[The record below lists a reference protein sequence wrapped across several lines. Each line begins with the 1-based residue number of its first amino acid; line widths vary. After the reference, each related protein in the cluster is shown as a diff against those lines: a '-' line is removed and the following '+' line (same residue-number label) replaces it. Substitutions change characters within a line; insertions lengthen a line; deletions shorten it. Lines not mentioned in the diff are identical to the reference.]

1 MTYSFTPATSVSMSM
16 GESKNYVLNAN
27 MQYDSGSVSTLKKWL
42 DIDNIFS
49 CRKNKTIYVI
59 KAVGSWQANVSYY
72 NAQFY
77 GNTGAD
83 NNGVTNTEQ
92 WRGFASNDLRSS
104 ALNLIPRTNIYG
116 NISSNLLSDAGISGS
131 LINGFHYLDQ
141 GANSI
146 NVSANLYNFSGVG
159 SLGSS
164 GGFPS
169 QINGVNVDTRTAQV
183 SLLYSNAQAQTYQWN
198 RLINANLAGHL
209 LVNASCDPCDING
222 NAMHLPGATTTGNA
236 FTNELYRHQ
245 FAERGNIN
253 ASGIDLNNPVYMV
266 RLERFGRNTT
276 TNAPALSGNVFLSQF
291 TSDFFAHVSTNATAN
306 RTYAD
311 SNNIL
316 KNVEITGSI
325 LQPTPTVLN
334 ANYSNNNSTVSG
346 PIDPNTGSVSSNF
359 PLEFS
364 VSLNASVT
372 NPDSVSELINPTYEY
387 LNQGDSMNFVQG
399 NIIDAT
405 TGVFLLGNVNIGV
418 NSIVKDNVSYSYTD
432 PRNHFEENLVDDS
445 GITQVNPKV
454 ITIFGSN
461 ISPDNWSVNNVY
473 NNVPVPSGP
482 LVPQWTAGQ
491 PIDLYC
497 VKGGVRLDNFVL
509 GANSNIIAG
518 NPYNI
523 LSVPSYIGNV
533 VFNNSSIVL
542 DDNNGINGNGNLSTY
557 SYGIN
562 RTFTFNNAPISLSAN
577 TAPEYHIFVFGNS
590 KENDRADVTVNNV
603 VTNQNSYMAKAW
615 VDSVTPKVRVVYDNS
630 LSSALSING
639 TLAKSTPT
647 YKVVFGNW
655 VGKSVVPSNVRFS
668 PNLSVDGIS
677 NNNSSVIS
685 TDYATLSNS
694 LNSNHHLKSLCLN
707 GVLYTDYIVDNGI
720 GSKWTDQGNVC
731 NLNSQNYTYKTLLP
745 KYGNITAGPTGEG
758 YSAISDTFL
767 NTLVS
772 YTNAVNDI
780 SSTDVHKVVVYDLQY
795 KAYVDAVKRPGTSD
809 IDNTM
814 GFYDDNGVLNSIN
827 SDVFIN
833 NNYDS
838 DVKGNLSAQPFVTF
852 CYTGVTDSAPKES
865 LYPFF
870 SANDTAGRVAA
881 KVENDPNYLF
891 PGFIYKS
898 VGGSAQ
904 EFYTYKSALDCDFE
918 VNTDISTN
926 GIRNFRIYAYD
937 NDNKSVKIALDSNVA
952 KSIPIRPI
960 KLGRR
965 HVSNG
970 VSAMNWYSYVTVYL
984 TNASGSRDYMVLLF
998 ALHNSNTNVDH
1009 IPTDLPS
1016 NVKDYLP
1023 VTIQVKPV
1031 SSWNQNK
1038 VKFSVALRAYDQAG
1052 NPKESYNSNSDYSEV
1067 VDLNTFYTPNNTN
1080 AVDSIVSV
1088 NIFSQ
1093 PINNLIVTMQYKA
1106 STIKS
1111 LITYSKKDY
1120 DLNSTLI
1127 EGSTQ
1132 QKLYGIPYVNSSNA
1146 HLTDVNNHRLLKIAP
1161 NTTRY
1166 YLDGIGSAVYVDM
1179 ENTSQYSEGFT
1190 LKVYRSVSYQLLR
1203 NTNVNGSN
1211 FALVG
1216 SGLMSRSPYGSLTAK
1231 IYDVITEN
1239 NTSVKA
1245 GFVLSFTHNLIDLCA
1260 RLNYQSENM
1269 HSNQNNPLEFNI
1281 NTLPDKL
1288 NINVASYRS
1297 DNNTYIRIER
1307 VISNVLANA
1316 DLNLTNLFGG
1326 ALPTITLSSV
1336 RGYPYNADLSNG
1348 SGLASD
1354 SGNFREVT
1362 LSNVL
1367 KACFR
1372 IKIVPD
1378 NYTLFNTVTGTIM
1391 NGGGKSVFTT
1401 TLHPSTN
1408 IPNDFILSYNNR
1420 TVSSFLVNLSL
1431 NNNTKIATMTNSGY
1445 GVVHYIVEDFS
1456 GHYNTSAPL
1465 AEYNLTSTPGNTN
1478 PLSLNLNHTVNLSN
1492 PGNILNANV
1501 VISNGKYCFNI
1512 AMGNSQNYLV
1522 NFKNAG
1528 VFPSSFNTA
1537 VSSILYTG
1545 RRVLVLHRAGFNNNA
1560 ITYTNAV
1567 NHLFSFSTARNVF
1580 VGQQNA
1586 HLIDQNIVHA
1596 QSYSVVLLNIYK
1608 VNPTDFVYYRG
1619 LKINISAQAVTSR
1632 TLSWFSIYVYSS
1644 AFLSN
1649 LKLRL
1654 TYGNSQFVETP
1665 VVATFEKYGSV
1676 NYETNDDEIIN
1687 KVTTLLNTFNI
1698 KTASNSTQL
1707 FKLLVKGSLATTNS
1721 FAIEI
1726 NPAKAYFYEANDQ
1739 NSNNM
1744 IDINPISSSI
1754 CTPNYLSDIAYTI
1767 SSSLAITKYN
1777 KPRFIVD
1784 MNNSINY
1791 NEGWISVLGTHLDL
1805 KFSNKFSV
1813 GYSTDCYFVFQNN
1826 NSATFDVLE
1835 IASNKHTL
1843 NQNTTQLNSSIT
1855 YPLTLTAVQ
1864 RRRLRISTASQW
1876 CVSNNTDSGCLSGLT
1891 FKIAGNAVI
1900 NDGDIVNVFCE
1911 NSSNNYNK
1919 LEWKVKNA
1927 QDNTTVKTISLSNY
1941 DEERYAEILNNQLRY
1956 DQKIE

>member
-1 MTYSFTPATSVSMSM
+1 MTFNPSLPSSVMFM
-16 GESKNYVLNAN
+16 GSSSNYVLNAN
-27 MQYDSGSVSTLKKWL
+27 MQYDSGSVPTLKKWL
-42 DIDNIFS
+42 DTDNIFS
-49 CRKNKTIYVI
+49 TRKNKTIYVI

-83 NNGVTNTEQ
+83 NNGITNTEQ
-92 WRGFASNDLRSS
+92 WRGFATNDLRSS

-116 NISSNLLSDAGISGS
+116 NLSSNLLSDAGISGS
-131 LINGFHYLDQ
+131 LAGGFNYLDG

-146 NVSANLYNFSGVG
+146 NVNANLFNFKGVG
-159 SLGSS
+159 NLATN

-198 RLINANLAGHL
+198 RLINANISGNL
-209 LVNASCDPCDING
+209 LVNASCDPCDITG
-222 NAMHLPGATTTGNA
+222 RGVHTPGGSSPGNA

-266 RLERFGRNTT
+266 RLERFGRNIS

-291 TSDFFAHVSTNATAN
+291 TSDFFAHVSGIATDNRVYAN
-306 RTYAD
+306 

-316 KNVEITGSI
+316 KNIELTGSV
-325 LQPTPTVLN
+325 LQPTPSIIN
-334 ANYSNNNSTVSG
+334 GNFANNNSSVSG
-346 PIDPNTGSVSSNF
+346 PIDGNTSSVPSNF
-359 PLEFS
+359 ANDYYN
-364 VSLNASVT
+364 VSLNSTVT
-372 NPDSVSELINPTYEY
+372 NPDSVSEYITPSYQY

-399 NIIDAT
+399 NIVDSN
-405 TGVFLLGNVNIGV
+405 TGVFLLGNVVIGA
-418 NSIVKDNVSYSYTD
+418 NTIVKNNVSYTYASPVD
-432 PRNHFEENLVDDS
+432 HFEQDLVTDT
-445 GITQVNPKV
+445 GITESNPKV

-461 ISPDNWSVNNVY
+461 ISPDNWSVSNVY

-482 LVPQWTAGQ
+482 LVPSWTPGQ

-497 VKGGVRLDNFVL
+497 VKGSVRLDNFIL
-509 GANSNIIAG
+509 GSNSNIIAG
-518 NPYNI
+518 NPYI
-523 LSVPSYIGNV
+523 SSVPSYIGNV
-533 VFNNSSIVL
+533 VFNNNSIVL
-542 DDNNGINGNGNLSTY
+542 DDNGGITGNGNLSTY
-557 SYGIN
+557 SYQMN
-562 RTFTFNNAPISLSAN
+562 RTFIHNSTPITLSAN
-577 TAPEYHIFVFGNS
+577 TAPEYHIFAFGNS
-590 KENDRADVTVNNV
+590 KENERADVNVASV

-639 TLAKSTPT
+639 TLAKSLPS

-655 VGKSVVPSNVRFS
+655 VGKSVVPSHVKFS
-668 PNLSVDGIS
+668 PNLSVDGIT
-677 NNNSSVIS
+677 NNNSSSIVN
-685 TDYATLSNS
+685 DYSTLSPA
-694 LNSNHHLKSLCLN
+694 LNANPHLKALCLN

-731 NLNSQNYTYKTLLP
+731 NLNSTNYTYKTLLP
-745 KYGNITAGPTGEG
+745 KYGNTMASGTGEG

-772 YTNAVNDI
+772 YTNALNDI
-780 SSTDVHKVVVYDLQY
+780 SPTDVHKVVVYDLQY

-814 GFYDDNGVLNSIN
+814 GFYDSTGAFNSIN
-827 SDVFIN
+827 SDVFVN
-833 NNYDS
+833 NSYNS
-838 DVKGNLSAQPFVTF
+838 EVKGNLSAQPFLTF
-852 CYTGVTDSAPKES
+852 CYTGMTDSAPKEAV
-865 LYPFF
+865 YPFF
-870 SANDTAGRVAA
+870 SANDTQGRIAA
-881 KVENDPNYLF
+881 NVENDTNYLF

-898 VGGSAQ
+898 VGANAQ
-904 EFYTYKSALDCDFE
+904 EFYTYKSAQDCDFE
-918 VNTDISTN
+918 INTDLSPN

-937 NDNKSVKIALDSNVA
+937 NENKSVKIALDSNVA

-965 HVSNG
+965 HVSNT

-984 TNASGSRDYMVLLF
+984 TNAAGSRDYMVLLY
-998 ALHNSNTNVDH
+998 ALQSNNANPDVV
-1009 IPTDLPS
+1009 PTDLPS

-1052 NPKESYNSNSDYSEV
+1052 NMKESYNSNSDYSEV
-1067 VDLNTFYTPNNTN
+1067 VDLNTFYTPSNTN
-1080 AVDSIVSV
+1080 AVDSVVSV

-1111 LITYSKKDY
+1111 LITYSKRDY
-1120 DLNSTLI
+1120 DVNSLLI
-1127 EGSTQ
+1127 EGSAQ
-1132 QKLYGIPYVNSSNA
+1132 QKLYGIPFQNNTNTFI
-1146 HLTDVNNHRLLKIAP
+1146 TDTNNTGLLKIAP
-1161 NTTRY
+1161 YTTRY

-1190 LKVYRSVSYQLLR
+1190 LKVYRSVSYRLLR
-1203 NTNVNGSN
+1203 NDV
-1211 FALVG
+1211 LVG
-1216 SGLMSRSPYGSLTAK
+1216 AGLMSRSPFGSLTTK
-1231 IYDVITEN
+1231 TDDVITEN
-1239 NTSVKA
+1239 TTSSKA
-1245 GFVLSFTHNLIDLCA
+1245 GFVLSFTHNLIDLCS
-1260 RLNYQSENM
+1260 RLHYQSENIVN
-1269 HSNQNNPLEFNI
+1269 NQMNPLEFII
-1281 NTLPDKL
+1281 NTVPDKL

-1297 DNNTYIRIER
+1297 DNNSYIRVER
-1307 VISNVLANA
+1307 VIQNHLANV
-1316 DLNLTNLFGG
+1316 DINLSAMFGG
-1326 ALPTITLSSV
+1326 VLPTIKLTSV
-1336 RGYPYNADLSNG
+1336 RGYPYNLDLSNG
-1348 SGLASD
+1348 TGQQSNNSTFVNV
-1354 SGNFREVT
+1354 S

-1378 NYTLFNTVTGTIM
+1378 NYTLFNTITGTIM

-1408 IPNDFILSYNNR
+1408 ILNDFTLSYSNR
-1420 TVSSFLVNLSL
+1420 TVSGFLIGLPL
-1431 NNNTKIATMTNSGY
+1431 NINTKLLTMTNSGY
-1445 GVVHYIVEDFS
+1445 GVINYIVEDFS

-1465 AEYNLTSTPGNTN
+1465 TEYTLSATPKNTN
-1478 PLSLNLNHTVNLSN
+1478 PLSLNLRHTINLQTATVLS
-1492 PGNILNANV
+1492 ANV
-1501 VISNGKYCFNI
+1501 IISNGKYCFNI
-1512 AMGNSQNYLV
+1512 SMGNSQSYLV
-1522 NFKNAG
+1522 NFKNTQA
-1528 VFPSSFNTA
+1528 FPSSFNLA
-1537 VSSILYTG
+1537 FSSILYTG
-1545 RRVLVLHRAGFNNNA
+1545 RRVLVLHTAGFNANA
-1560 ITYTNAV
+1560 ITYQNAV
-1567 NHLFSFSTARNVF
+1567 HNLFAFNTARDVF
-1580 VGQQNA
+1580 VGQPNA
-1586 HLIDQNIVHA
+1586 KLTDQNVVHS
-1596 QSYSVVLLNIYK
+1596 QSYAVVLLNIQK
-1608 VNPTDFVYYRG
+1608 ANSNDFVYYRG
-1619 LKINISAQAVTSR
+1619 LKINIRAYAITNR
-1632 TLSWFSIYVYSS
+1632 PLSWFGIYVYSS
-1644 AFLSN
+1644 AFLSD
-1649 LKLRL
+1649 LKLRY
-1654 TYGNSQFVETP
+1654 TYGNSQVSETP
-1665 VVATFEKYGSV
+1665 VSVVFEKFGSV

-1687 KVTTLLNTFNI
+1687 KVTTLLNTFVI
-1698 KTASNSTQL
+1698 KLGNTPL
-1707 FKLLVKGSLATTNS
+1707 FKLLVKGALATTNS
-1721 FAIEI
+1721 FVITV
-1726 NPAKAYFYEANDQ
+1726 NPAKAYFYEAIDQ
-1739 NSNNM
+1739 NNNNM

-1767 SSSLAITKYN
+1767 SSSAAMTKYN

-1791 NEGWISVLGTHLDL
+1791 NEGWISVLGTHLEL

-1843 NQNTTQLNSSIT
+1843 NENQNPQL

-1864 RRRLRISTASQW
+1864 RRRLRISNASQW
-1876 CVSNNTDSGCLSGLT
+1876 CVSNNLDPGCLSGLT
-1891 FKIAGNAVI
+1891 FKIAQNAVI
-1900 NDGDIVNVFCE
+1900 NDGDIVNIFTE
-1911 NSSNNYNK
+1911 NTSNNGNK
-1919 LEWKVKNA
+1919 LQWEVKNM
-1927 QDNTTVKTISLSNY
+1927 QNNITKTVSLSSY